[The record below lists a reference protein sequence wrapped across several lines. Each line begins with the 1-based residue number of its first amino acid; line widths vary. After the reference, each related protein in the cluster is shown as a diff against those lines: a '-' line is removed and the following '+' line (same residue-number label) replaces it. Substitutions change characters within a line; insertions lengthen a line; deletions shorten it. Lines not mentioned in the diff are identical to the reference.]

1 MEYDTDFDPYAA
13 PLLMLPDAVHL
24 IAYTKQA
31 FGRYPTKDPR
41 LLVEFEH
48 TLERH
53 ELLTCGCV
61 EESLT
66 DRVEGLFSPSLLNR
80 AGIDDV
86 ANTCMTTAWKR
97 PLAMS
102 LALLALDEP
111 LDEFLG
117 RAVGFEAMSGA
128 RLASMVYQVHD
139 LAPAAA
145 AKMAEEF
152 CQITTWSLADRLS
165 PQLGSDFLSNF
176 VCRSMVR
183 SVLENHIENLPC
195 YGDRAVQMMFD
206 YPESLSGYTSFR
218 GAMRS
223 FRLDRLLAV
232 DESFHRNA
240 RRAFRDSRSRLA

>member
-1 MEYDTDFDPYAA
+1 MEYDTDFDPYAS
-13 PLLMLPDAVHL
+13 PLLMLPDAGHL

-41 LLVEFEH
+41 LLFEFEH

-53 ELLTCGCV
+53 GLLTSGCV

-66 DRVEGLFSPSLLNR
+66 DRVEGLFSRSLLYR
-80 AGIDDV
+80 AGIDDFT
-86 ANTCMTTAWKR
+86 NTCLTSAWKR
-97 PLAMS
+97 PIAMS
-102 LALLALDEP
+102 LALFALNEP

-117 RAVGFEAMSGA
+117 RAFGFEAMSGA
-128 RLASMVYQVHD
+128 RLASMVYQAYD

-145 AKMAEEF
+145 DKMSEEF
-152 CQITTWSLADRLS
+152 RQITIWSLADRLS

-176 VCRSMVR
+176 VCRSIVR

-195 YGDRAVQMMFD
+195 YADRAVQIMFD
-206 YPESLSGYTSFR
+206 YPESLSGYTSFK

-223 FRLDRLLAV
+223 FRLDRLIEV

-240 RRAFRDSRSRLA
+240 RRAFQDSRSRLA